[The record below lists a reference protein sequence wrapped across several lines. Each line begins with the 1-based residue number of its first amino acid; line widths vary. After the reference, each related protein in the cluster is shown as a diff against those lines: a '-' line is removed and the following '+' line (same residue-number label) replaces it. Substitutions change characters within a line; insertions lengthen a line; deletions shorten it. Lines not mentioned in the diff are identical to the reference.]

1 MRIAGV
7 VLALLIGAA
16 TMAPGAVLAAPA
28 AKKGRQ
34 YYESRG
40 EIVWDVATDRKV
52 VALTFDDGPDPNDTP
67 AILEL
72 LRRHG
77 AKATFFV
84 VGKRAEQ
91 YPELV
96 RMEFEEGHEVANHS
110 YSHSYFNRKSSEWIR
125 GDMLKAEKTLLSI
138 TGTRP
143 VLFRPPG
150 GYYGDNVVRAA
161 SGADYRIVLWSWH
174 QDTGDWDTPGVPH
187 IVNKVLHNIRN
198 GDIVLFHDF
207 VYGETQT
214 VKALQIILPRL
225 REEGYR
231 FVTVSELLTYGTTAP
246 AAD

>member
-7 VLALLIGAA
+7 VLVLLAWLAAL
-16 TMAPGAVLAAPA
+16 PQEAVMAAPA

-40 EIVWDVATDRKV
+40 EIVWDVSTDRKV
-52 VALTFDDGPDPNDTP
+52 VALTFDDGPDPSDTP

-72 LRRHG
+72 LRQYR

-110 YSHSYFNRKSSEWIR
+110 YSHSYFGRKSPEWIR

-138 TGTRP
+138 TGTKP

-161 SGADYRIVLWSWH
+161 SGADYRIILWSWH

-187 IVNKVLHNIRN
+187 IVNKVLNHTRN
-198 GDIVLFHDF
+198 GDIILFHDF
-207 VYGETQT
+207 VYGKTQT
-214 VKALQIILPRL
+214 VDALKIILPRL
-225 REEGYR
+225 EEEGYR
-231 FVTVSELLTYGTTAP
+231 FVTVSELLTYGASSL